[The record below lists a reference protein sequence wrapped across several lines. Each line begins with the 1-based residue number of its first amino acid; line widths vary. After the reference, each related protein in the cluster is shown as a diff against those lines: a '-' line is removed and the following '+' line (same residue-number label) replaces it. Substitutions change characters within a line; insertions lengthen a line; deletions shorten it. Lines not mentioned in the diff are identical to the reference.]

1 MRDTAYFAERDENN
15 RVCAL
20 WVKRPDR
27 RSVRVFDP
35 ATEVFEAADR
45 ATFNGATE
53 AEIKQWIAVQTAIS
67 AR

>member
-1 MRDTAYFAERDENN
+1 MRDTAYFAEKDENN

-20 WVKRPDR
+20 WVKSRDR

-45 ATFNGATE
+45 ITLSGATE
-53 AEIKQWIAVQTAIS
+53 TEIKQWIAVQTAIS

>member
-20 WVKRPDR
+20 WIKPRDR

-45 ATFNGATE
+45 ATINGASET
-53 AEIKQWIAVQTAIS
+53 EIKQWIAVQKAIS